1 MRTILFLLASILL
14 LSTGCQKADI
24 APAVP
29 TTTTLAAKSNTG
41 IVQNITIAKTDTVKS
56 VSYSADTDTS
66 NPDYWYNGTKG
77 TAVIKVTCKDCTAI
91 ATIGDFTLPF
101 MFNADGIGVLKYTPT
116 PGLLI
121 KIAVCP
127 IGTQLI
133 NADIFDAS
141 NKAAYSYSGVTHGN
155 WSATYIVK

>member
-1 MRTILFLLASILL
+1 MRSLFFALASILL
-14 LSTGCQKADI
+14 LSTGCLKADI
-24 APAVP
+24 APTIPPA
-29 TTTTLAAKSNTG
+29 TTTSVKSSVSA
-41 IVQNITIAKTDTVKS
+41 VQNITTAKTDTVKS
-56 VSYSADTDTS
+56 ISYSPDTDTS

-91 ATIGDFTLPF
+91 ATIGEFTLPF
-101 MFNADGIGVLKYTPT
+101 MFNADGVGVLKYTPA

-127 IGTQLI
+127 TGTQSLK
-133 NADIFDAS
+133 ADIFDNS
-141 NKAAYSYSGVTHGN
+141 SKSFYSYSGVIPGN